1 MKFSLLRK
9 LWPETLRSKSSVA
22 LIVTAAVLVELTA
35 GIQYWYAR
43 EEIKEEMQHRAET
56 ELRVK
61 NLEIQKVMIA
71 VETAVG
77 NLVWAVEKR
86 LRQPDSLYVETR
98 RLVENNPTIVG
109 VGAAFIA
116 NYYPEKGRWF
126 EPYVA
131 RRENNRIEVSQIGN
145 SNHNY
150 LESHWFI
157 DGISAGHG
165 SWSEP
170 YYDEA
175 GARMML
181 CTYTHPI
188 HDVTG
193 NIVGLVGADVSLDW
207 LSDTLNANHIYPTS
221 YNVLI
226 SRTGQLMVC
235 PEESLVMRGNIQ
247 DVAARLEDT
256 TAHYIN
262 REMMGGRK
270 GKASVINA
278 QGEKDYVFFA
288 PLHGETGWSM
298 AVVCPDKEIFHNL
311 RKIGFNLFLL
321 LLVGLALMG
330 YIIWRSFLSANRL
343 AAAQIQKSKLENQ
356 IQIASGIQMA
366 LLPKIFPPY
375 PDRDDVD
382 VHATLTPAKAVG
394 GDLYDFHI
402 RDEKLFFCIGDVSG
416 KGVPASLVMAITRT
430 LFRNVISNES
440 RPHRIVSAISDTLS
454 EDNPNDVFV
463 TFFAGVLD
471 LPSGRLR
478 YSNAGHEAPYII
490 GEKVEQLPC
499 DSNLPLGTYKG
510 WKYSEQEMFIKP
522 GSTIFLYT
530 DGLTEAEDSTH
541 QMFGKRRLLSNLV
554 DHITTSS
561 DRNANALIDH
571 ILAAV
576 HKYVDGAERSDDLT
590 MMAIRYTK
598 EQETFRLERTLT
610 LPSNVQIVPQLNI
623 FVDEIC
629 ESLGFTPKVTM
640 QMNLAVEEA
649 VVNVMK
655 YAYPSAT
662 KGEVTIEAHADNET
676 LKFTITDHGIPFDP
690 TTFEEVDTTLSTEER
705 PIGGLGIHLI
715 RKMMDSINYNRID
728 DQNVLT
734 LIKRL

>member
-1 MKFSLLRK
+1 M
-9 LWPETLRSKSSVA
+9 
-22 LIVTAAVLVELTA
+22 
-35 GIQYWYAR
+35 
-43 EEIKEEMQHRAET
+43 
-56 ELRVK
+56 
-61 NLEIQKVMIA
+61 
-71 VETAVG
+71 
-77 NLVWAVEKR
+77 
-86 LRQPDSLYVETR
+86 
-98 RLVENNPTIVG
+98 
-109 VGAAFIA
+109 
-116 NYYPEKGRWF
+116 
-126 EPYVA
+126 
-131 RRENNRIEVSQIGN
+131 
-145 SNHNY
+145 
-150 LESHWFI
+150 
-157 DGISAGHG
+157 
-165 SWSEP
+165 
-170 YYDEA
+170 
-175 GARMML
+175 
-181 CTYTHPI
+181 
-188 HDVTG
+188 
-193 NIVGLVGADVSLDW
+193 
-207 LSDTLNANHIYPTS
+207 
-221 YNVLI
+221 
-226 SRTGQLMVC
+226 
-235 PEESLVMRGNIQ
+235 
-247 DVAARLEDT
+247 
-256 TAHYIN
+256 
-262 REMMGGRK
+262 
-270 GKASVINA
+270 
-278 QGEKDYVFFA
+278 
-288 PLHGETGWSM
+288 
-298 AVVCPDKEIFHNL
+298 
-311 RKIGFNLFLL
+311 
-321 LLVGLALMG
+321 
-330 YIIWRSFLSANRL
+330 
-343 AAAQIQKSKLENQ
+343 
-356 IQIASGIQMA
+356 
-366 LLPKIFPPY
+366 
-375 PDRDDVD
+375 
-382 VHATLTPAKAVG
+382 
-394 GDLYDFHI
+394 
-402 RDEKLFFCIGDVSG
+402 
-416 KGVPASLVMAITRT
+416 
-430 LFRNVISNES
+430 
-440 RPHRIVSAISDTLS
+440 
-454 EDNPNDVFV
+454 FV

-510 WKYSEQEMFIKP
+510 WKYSEQEIFIKP

-610 LPSNVQIVPQLNI
+610 LPSNVRIVPQLNI

-690 TTFEEVDTTLSTEER
+690 TTFEEADTTLSTEER

-728 DQNVLT
+728 GQNVLT